1 MVWPEYDGPAPGKKW
16 DNGGIVVEGL
26 NVMVGS
32 SLVVMGCVVLVGVV
46 SWGGVGIVVEFGI
59 VVFGDGCVEVGI
71 NDEVVWPVVGGI
83 CESAMM
89 FLGVMGEVGE
99 PMILLSRT
107 KTRFCLSV
115 LSISGSNDSGDD
127 LWEPLVC
134 IHLKY
139 LHTKHNQR
147 KPENN
152 KQNY

>member
-1 MVWPEYDGPAPGKKW
+1 
-16 DNGGIVVEGL
+16 
-26 NVMVGS
+26 MVGS
-32 SLVVMGCVVLVGVV
+32 VWVVIGWVTLDGVNSAVVLGN
-46 SWGGVGIVVEFGI
+46 
-59 VVFGDGCVEVGI
+59 VVFGDGWVEVGI
-71 NDEVVWPVVGGI
+71 KDEDDWLVVGGI
-83 CESAMM
+83 WESAMM

-99 PMILLSRT
+99 PMILFSRT
-107 KTRFCLSV
+107 NTLFCLSV

>member
-1 MVWPEYDGPAPGKKW
+1 
-16 DNGGIVVEGL
+16 
-26 NVMVGS
+26 MVGS
-32 SLVVMGCVVLVGVV
+32 VWVVIGWVTLDGVNSAVVLGN
-46 SWGGVGIVVEFGI
+46 
-59 VVFGDGCVEVGI
+59 VVFGDGWVEVGI
-71 NDEVVWPVVGGI
+71 KDEDDWLVVGGI
-83 CESAMM
+83 WESAMM

-99 PMILLSRT
+99 PMILFSRT